1 MGKMKKKKK
10 KDEKVI
16 KVVCKCHD
24 DDFHCPRFRRCHSLC
39 DRFHCGHV
47 CDFRP
52 HRRCHHDFFHHGCH
66 RGFHHC

>member
-1 MGKMKKKKK
+1 MGNRKKKKK

-24 DDFHCPRFRRCHSLC
+24 DDFHCPKSRRCHSLC
-39 DRFHCGHV
+39 DRFHCRPV
-47 CDFRP
+47 CHFRHRCGCHDF
-52 HRRCHHDFFHHGCH
+52 HHDFH